1 MVVTRPSHHHFPSTR
16 MPLSQIKA
24 RDFIRDFVRVRG
36 LHKKHAHKA
45 PEKKQQQESGLIGLL
60 LLFFGRCAW
69 DFIETP
75 SGLDISKHALH
86 KKEFV
91 INKHAHKAPE
101 KKQQQES
108 GLIGLLLLF
117 FGR

>member
-1 MVVTRPSHHHFPSTR
+1 

-36 LHKKHAHKA
+36 LRKKHAHKA

-75 SGLDISKHALH
+75 SGLDISKPRYVLPLRERRLTT
-86 KKEFV
+86 K
-91 INKHAHKAPE
+91 I
-101 KKQQQES
+101 
-108 GLIGLLLLF
+108 LLLEEEDQDSN
-117 FGR
+117 G